1 MAKNLSFEEIRGSI
15 RLKKFQPVYLFQGE
29 EGYFIDE
36 LTDAIVENALDDS
49 ERDFNQ
55 TIVYGPET
63 NTGAIINACKRFPMM
78 SERQLVVVKEA
89 QSLRNIDDLSHYVKA
104 PLNSTILVINV
115 KHGKLDGRK
124 KLTGEIAK
132 NGIVFESK
140 KLYENQIPNFIL
152 TYLRDRDVK
161 IDFKAAQ
168 LLTDYLGNDLSK
180 LTNELGKLLISLPKE
195 NPLIT
200 SEMVEQNT
208 GISKDYNNFELQ
220 RAIAGKDILK
230 ANRIALYF
238 QENPKN
244 NPLIM
249 TLTLLFGYFSNLM
262 ICHYEKDKS
271 ESALMATLGFRFSM
285 QVADYTTGLR
295 NYSALKTLQN
305 VSLIREF
312 DAKSKGFGNASLS
325 DGELLKELVF
335 KLMH

>member
-1 MAKNLSFEEIRGSI
+1 MAKNLSFEEIAGSI
-15 RLKKFQPVYLFQGE
+15 RQKKFQPVYLFQGE
-29 EGYFIDE
+29 EPYFIDL

-63 NTGAIINACKRFPMM
+63 NAPNIINACKRFPMGAD
-78 SERQLVVVKEA
+78 RQLVVVKEA
-89 QSLRNIDDLSHYVKA
+89 QGLRNIDDLSHYVKS
-104 PLNSTILVINV
+104 PLASTILVINV
-115 KHGKLDGRK
+115 KYGKLDGRK
-124 KLTGEIAK
+124 KLTSEIAK
-132 NGIVFESK
+132 SGVVFESK

-152 TYLRDRDVK
+152 NYLRNKQVQ

-180 LTNELGKLLISLPKE
+180 LSNELEKLLISLPEE

-200 SEMVEQNT
+200 AELVEQNT

-220 RAIAGKDILK
+220 RAIATKDILK

-249 TLTLLFGYFSNLM
+249 TLSLLFNYFSNLM

-271 ESALMATLGFRFSM
+271 ESNLMACFGFRFPL
-285 QVADYTTGLR
+285 QIADYTSGLQ
-295 NYSALKTLQN
+295 NYTALKTLQN
-305 VSLIREF
+305 VSLVREF

-325 DGELLKELVF
+325 DGELLKELLF